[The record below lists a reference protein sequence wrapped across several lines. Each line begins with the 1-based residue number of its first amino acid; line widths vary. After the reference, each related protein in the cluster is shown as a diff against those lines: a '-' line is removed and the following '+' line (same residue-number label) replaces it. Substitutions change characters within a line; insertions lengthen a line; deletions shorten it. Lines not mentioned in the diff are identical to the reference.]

1 MLLETSLNQLAE
13 VGYKPMAEDYLQKF
27 ASPGFYKPTALG
39 TPTSG
44 NRRVSGST
52 YSDDVDFQA
61 QKAAIDSYEKNVEEY
76 NPQTERILTTAID
89 TVDESEDMAVSANER
104 ALAQAERD
112 RGRYGVQFNAAQAG
126 EESRLANFAGQR
138 NISNARNM
146 AMRSDEMLNDIRL
159 QIGNTLGAQNLSNV
173 LGGLLQYGQASVN
186 KKNAYQKSRNAA
198 KKSQYGF
205 LGNLGS
211 SLAKLI

>member
-27 ASPGFYKPTALG
+27 ASPGFYKPTALS

-61 QKAAIDSYEKNVEEY
+61 QKAAIDAYEKNVEEY

-104 ALAQAERD
+104 EI
-112 RGRYGVQFNAAQAG
+112 GRAHV
-126 EESRLANFAGQR
+126 
-138 NISNARNM
+138 
-146 AMRSDEMLNDIRL
+146 
-159 QIGNTLGAQNLSNV
+159 
-173 LGGLLQYGQASVN
+173 
-186 KKNAYQKSRNAA
+186 
-198 KKSQYGF
+198 
-205 LGNLGS
+205 
-211 SLAKLI
+211 